1 MVYIKMICSKNN
13 NFTAF
18 SEVFE
23 VLYVIASI
31 IFAVVGCYPAIIF
44 GLFYLEYDYNL
55 FIFYL
60 TCSVPF
66 IPIVLYL
73 IILLFRK
80 IKKKRQ

>member
-1 MVYIKMICSKNN
+1 MICSKNN

-44 GLFYLEYDYNL
+44 GLFYLAEA
-55 FIFYL
+55 
-60 TCSVPF
+60 SH
-66 IPIVLYL
+66 
-73 IILLFRK
+73 
-80 IKKKRQ
+80 